1 MKIKLI
7 KILIC
12 IFIYIVLLQKYLV
25 VAARIKKTS
34 QKGTAMVQISCALSA
49 DLGRAGV
56 RGTGKLGWLFMIVAC
71 EKGFVGKLRAFH
83 IGKGTCLNTC

>member
-56 RGTGKLGWLFMIVAC
+56 RGTGKLGRLLAC